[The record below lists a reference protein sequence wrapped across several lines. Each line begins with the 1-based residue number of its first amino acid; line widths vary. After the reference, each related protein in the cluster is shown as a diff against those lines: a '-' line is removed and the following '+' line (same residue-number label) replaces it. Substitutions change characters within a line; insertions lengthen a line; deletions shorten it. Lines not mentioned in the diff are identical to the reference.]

1 MSSELYTRAKQVLA
15 EAMERP
21 KHDRRSFV
29 ESACGEDE
37 ALKKEVLTW
46 IEASDRAGDTLPGE
60 SSAKMCLT
68 CDGAF
73 LVETKFCPHCGQP
86 LHDDPKAL
94 VGTRLDNLYQIEA
107 FLGRGGM
114 GAVYK
119 ARHTLLGDLVAI
131 KTLKKELSDN
141 PTFLKRFQREG
152 QAARSFRHPNSVTVH
167 DLRSTPAGLV
177 YMVLEYIDGV
187 NLREYLHSHKRLS
200 MRAVVAL
207 LRPIAGALDAAHRH
221 GVVHRDMKPENVMV
235 TTDESGD
242 PHVKVLDLGLAT
254 IRVEP
259 DVRPE
264 TALTTIGTVVGTPHY
279 MSPEQWGASSRDGME
294 LVDQR
299 ADVYSLGVMA
309 FEMLTGEWPFKAES
323 VQAFRMAHCTHQIP
337 MATDLCASVPK
348 KASEAVA
355 KALAKDRAD
364 RWPSAGAFVAALE
377 ASAMDDPSEGETTD
391 DGPWLATMCDD
402 SPRDAVIEETMVGG
416 AEIAAA
422 GVANETLVQA
432 SATAPYSESATPT
445 STTGVAYGSA
455 AGFVTVASP
464 SITASDEPGPR
475 PVEPQRTRSLAVGGI
490 AIAIVVG
497 AIVMWSFGIPPF
509 QKSAI
514 APPSVADGATV
525 EPVAPVAAPDVLRFG
540 LDVKR
545 KGESA
550 IVRMSGSEPLGQ
562 IEGFRL
568 VLRPTMPGW
577 IAVIGP
583 NRSNVPTLFLPV
595 DRSAKAGPDSEIV
608 FPRGQWIG
616 ATGETPSDTLTVVYV
631 PEGAQVPAFAVGSAG
646 RQLLPDEQ
654 RELDALRAAKPLVSR
669 FGQQEGVFAGSLDGR
684 PGVADIIVRY

>member
-1 MSSELYTRAKQVLA
+1 MSSELNTRARQVLA

-21 KHDRRSFV
+21 KDDRRSFV
-29 ESACGEDE
+29 ESACEGDE
-37 ALKKEVLTW
+37 ALRKEVLTL
-46 IEASDRAGDTLPGE
+46 IEASDRAGDTISGE

-68 CDGAF
+68 CDGSF

-131 KTLKKELSDN
+131 KTLKKELSDD

-177 YMVLEYIDGV
+177 YMVLEYIEGV
-187 NLREYLHSHKRLS
+187 NLREYLHGHKRLS
-200 MRAVVAL
+200 VRAAVAL
-207 LRPIAGALDAAHRH
+207 LTPIAGALDAAHRR

-264 TALTTIGTVVGTPHY
+264 TALTTVGTVVGTPHY
-279 MSPEQWGASSRDGME
+279 MSPEQWGAPSRDGME
-294 LVDQR
+294 VVDQR

-309 FEMLTGEWPFKAES
+309 FEMLTGEWPFKANS
-323 VQAFRMAHCTHQIP
+323 VQAFRTAHCTNQIP
-337 MATDLCASVPK
+337 MASDICAEVPEK
-348 KASEAVA
+348 TSEVVA
-355 KALAKDRAD
+355 MALAKDRAD

-377 ASAMDDPSEGETTD
+377 ASATDEQSKGAD
-391 DGPWLATMCDD
+391 DGQWLATVCDD
-402 SPRDAVIEETMVGG
+402 SPRGAMFEETIVGG
-416 AEIAAA
+416 AETGGAR
-422 GVANETLVQA
+422 VTNETLVRA
-432 SATAPYSESATPT
+432 SLPAPRS
-445 STTGVAYGSA
+445 GSA
-455 AGFVTVASP
+455 APGANAAASDASAADFVTVASP
-464 SITASDEPGPR
+464 VIAASDEPGPVPEASR
-475 PVEPQRTRSLAVGGI
+475 RSGLLAAGGLAA
-490 AIAIVVG
+490 AIALG
-497 AIVMWSFGIPPF
+497 ALAMWSFGIPPF
-509 QKSAI
+509 REA
-514 APPSVADGATV
+514 ATTPSSADGAA
-525 EPVAPVAAPDVLRFG
+525 VAPVASILAPDVLRFG

-545 KGESA
+545 KGESS
-550 IVRMSGSEPLGQ
+550 ILRVSGSEPLGR

-568 VLRPTMPGW
+568 VLRPGAAGW

-595 DRSAKAGPDSEIV
+595 DRSNKAGPDSEIV
-608 FPRGQWIG
+608 FPKGQWIG
-616 ATGETPSDTLTVVYV
+616 ATGETPSDTLTVVIV
-631 PEGAQVPAFAVGSAG
+631 PEGAQVPAFAVGAAG

-654 RELDALRAAKPLVSR
+654 RELDALRAARPLVSR
-669 FGQQEGVFAGSLDGR
+669 FEQQECVFAGSLDGR
-684 PGVADIIVRY
+684 PVVADIVVRY